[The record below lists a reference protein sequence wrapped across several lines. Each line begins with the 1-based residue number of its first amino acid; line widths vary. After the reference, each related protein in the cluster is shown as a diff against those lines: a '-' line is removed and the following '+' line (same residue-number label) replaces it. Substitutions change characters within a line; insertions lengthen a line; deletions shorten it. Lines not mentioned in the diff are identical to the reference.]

1 MAALTAALRELDERL
16 DNFIS
21 ARLEELET
29 EYPIKVEINAKAN
42 AAGAVVFS
50 GYVMC
55 DGHYTCCILHGHFRA
70 KIADDMPKYLY
81 HSGKI
86 KDFMTHYENTIVHVS
101 HNATAITIASGQHS
115 LVFNK

>member
-1 MAALTAALRELDERL
+1 MTALTAALRELDERL

-21 ARLEELET
+21 VSLEELET

-101 HNATAITIASGQHS
+101 HNATAITIASGPRS
-115 LVFNK
+115 LIFNK